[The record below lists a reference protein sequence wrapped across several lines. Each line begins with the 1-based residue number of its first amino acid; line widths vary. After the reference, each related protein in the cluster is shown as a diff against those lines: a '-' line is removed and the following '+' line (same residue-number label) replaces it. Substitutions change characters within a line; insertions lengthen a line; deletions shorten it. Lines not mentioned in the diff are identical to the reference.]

1 MKTKNLLL
9 CLLFLVLGTTAAFA
23 DKYYMPGTY
32 RASVTPRKTIAELAN
47 TGVKFMIYNTAING
61 GEDRTGFLRCSGTNF
76 QHDKTKER
84 DLLVYNESFVYTMDG
99 FDTDSDGDFDYYAI
113 KSVQT
118 GTYVNYKGEFVGTD
132 PAAAKLSITAWDDAA
147 GKSGANMED
156 WQYSVI
162 ENGKIKETGNG
173 TTVFV
178 VKAYE
183 TPAGES
189 NPYWNGNVGTFATWS
204 DAHPFAFYVVDE
216 VTTGDYLQDLHI
228 YSRCD
233 IYSAQVIYGYVQAAT
248 AMSAFPEA
256 QNLDNMIDGDLAS
269 AATTGTGSGNHYFQF
284 YLGKEASSIYLYLQ
298 RNATAANVPATIQLQ
313 GGDGTAFTNI
323 GDPIP
328 TNLGTNLSYTSD
340 AIDLGAPYTHIRI
353 VNTTADA
360 QMSFSEISILP
371 VDNKVDDA
379 IDYFEEVNSSSV
391 YTHASAKQYAEL
403 VADYNNI
410 IPETRLLSGVPLP
423 GNKYRIYAD
432 AYDMASGEYI
442 SQEIYANGTDLSR
455 AEGGTYSGLPDDD
468 QAKYEWYCEKTNDG
482 FLVFRNVA
490 DPAKYL
496 GYGAVSDT
504 PYKWSINTVLTQRF
518 GVPLKN
524 QAQQYLAVANSGDF
538 WQGDVKD
545 AVDQTKAYSYTYV
558 DDKGDDDASNDETK
572 TAEIAT
578 GICTDFVFIPVPVDA
593 NEKKITFTA
602 NDLVQRNAVFS
613 YDNDGDGVAE
623 TISLPFSRM
632 FVQNDGVAPTLPTV
646 TISFPDKHPFDGC
659 YIDGAKDNSVLNDES
674 ANPLTFNFDE
684 ISDGDVIDVRFTI
697 AEPFKY
703 YGTGTG
709 EEIALYLL
717 QNRRGQSVP
726 QQARPQRADADI
738 DMGGDED
745 RVSTA
750 SGTYYY
756 AKFDTR
762 STNMTL
768 VSGAETVTDF
778 TGFDA
783 TSLFYFRPTDELQKD
798 NCYAAFIHNATT
810 TTMCAAS
817 NSWTNVGEAYYIQP
831 NSKGVNL
838 GYTIARTPL
847 NATNNPNDAWCTN
860 HDTDPGKI
868 LDYDANDAGSSWEF
882 VRVSNDNAAK
892 LLKDYI
898 SAKSTERKGQIE
910 TLKEQNATDDTKADD
925 YIDYITDLNNA
936 SQLLGTADADIQTLV
951 VNAQKIHMLEH
962 EIKYALQSLPLPSK
976 ESEIGSA
983 NKYEA
988 PHWYYLKNVKSESV
1002 DSEGRYHYAKYTGES
1017 TPMALD
1023 PCDDGKKL
1031 AHMFYFK
1038 GDKSDV
1044 AIDDNNLTIDE
1055 YLKVK
1060 IHNFLSGNKSVL
1072 SKNDELYTYDPSQDI
1087 TKGEAAEITSGINL
1101 KSTESWSLSMEY
1113 KLDGTSLNAYGSCL
1127 LASTNSQ
1134 GTLGN
1139 NFYGGFQ
1146 VYFKDDRSIVV
1157 KVNNGDDRYRFWHT
1171 QDAFSTIKVVLT
1183 YALGNVTIDV
1193 YNADNIKETQVVTK
1207 VTMNDITTL
1216 SAALPKSGVTLKSL
1230 SAERVDAM
1238 KWAVGDG
1245 TNDIWYIMPSSN
1257 ETFVGNAIVMTSA
1270 HDSNMGWT
1278 NVNGA
1283 NGEIFTDLGSADNS
1297 TWQYERVTN
1306 FDSHLDELL
1315 DAYGMDNVVIYNKE
1329 LVDFYNIIEK
1339 GKATIYDEAYNG
1351 TAAEEAAFNEIYTA
1365 FNSYTGPE
1373 AAELKAPKPGKFY
1386 TIHHVPASM
1395 PNDFMVSDRN
1405 VVKVGEDTDTAD
1417 GCISRGVW
1425 YFEGTESDGFLAL
1438 DGDLKLKSLHTLSY
1452 PYADGFTADSLKLSD
1467 EESAAVEIEKVRAA
1481 QVRLKVNSN
1490 YLATGADAKS
1500 NYIVTNADALATP
1513 NYVGTTFSHE
1523 GGANV
1528 QASSVKYDNV
1538 AVSTTLAATQD
1549 GSNIDAFKTGGSIT
1563 SSILCP
1569 AQRASDTESPEF
1581 IFTLT
1586 YTGLPAGFAFNNV
1599 GLDIHALNG
1608 SGNYQYNTEGA
1619 TVPRQWNVAIAVAED
1634 EGEYTEFGGF
1644 TDTDIA
1650 AGVGTS
1656 GNVHKVWNFA
1666 KDGGYTKAGD
1676 GKLKVKITVTKGTT
1690 NKGCFFGLSSVELS
1704 NSDARHDQWYI
1715 EEVENPESIYHS
1727 MSTAS
1732 AGHATLMLGFPA
1744 LIPGEVEA
1752 FRGVK
1757 HGPMGNVQYFSMVS
1771 YGEPG
1776 ETRILPANTPVVVR
1790 NTDASATEK
1799 DVKFF
1804 YRESDAERVEDNYIR
1819 GSLYYKVVNAQAH
1832 DNTNPITS
1840 ALDGQDV
1847 NIYMLQTNKG
1857 TSKFYWIYEE
1867 ASSDGTI
1874 APGNAN
1880 TDNGGYVV
1888 CNANKAYLIL
1898 PAATT
1903 SVTSYSLRFSNGE
1916 TTDIEEVFDGAN
1928 ENEVEQVETIYDLSG
1943 RKLTEITAPGVYIV
1957 NGKKVLVK

>member
-1 MKTKNLLL
+1 MIFNTAWNVDMTDFSG
-9 CLLFLVLGTTAAFA
+9 FLYSDGYKFKL
-23 DKYYMPGTY
+23 
-32 RASVTPRKTIAELAN
+32 RKTRDSDIH
-47 TGVKFMIYNTAING
+47 IYN
-61 GEDRTGFLRCSGTNF
+61 EC
-76 QHDKTKER
+76 
-84 DLLVYNESFVYTMDG
+84 FVYTLDYCETKQHE
-99 FDTDSDGDFDYYAI
+99 FENLTDSDGNKLACSYFKVRI
-113 KSVQT
+113 KSKSN
-118 GTYVNYKGEFVGTD
+118 GTYLDIDGNTTHVGEDDAPYLYIYPFD
-132 PAAAKLSITAWDDAA
+132 AAKISDAYNQNKGWDDGYLTENNKIKQAVVYSESENYA
-147 GKSGANMED
+147 KVYPHEVSSKNKVFIVSDKDISEDANMTD
-156 WQYSVI
+156 AKYWSGTQNAFTSW
-162 ENGKIKETGNG
+162 ETG
-173 TTVFV
+173 
-178 VKAYE
+178 
-183 TPAGES
+183 
-189 NPYWNGNVGTFATWS
+189 
-204 DAHPFAFYVVDE
+204 HPFAFYEAVEETSNDE
-216 VTTGDYLQDLHI
+216 LNMQDLHI

-233 IYSAQVIYGYVQAAT
+233 LYSAQKIYGLVQDAGKIKSMPNSDDYPNGYT
-248 AMSAFPEA
+248 GEGIFN
-256 QNLDNMIDGDLAS
+256 NLIDGDQYS
-269 AATTGTGSGNHYFQF
+269 YNITDWRSN
-284 YLGKEASSIYLYLQ
+284 SSETPHCYQ
-298 RNATAANVPATIQLQ
+298 
-313 GGDGTAFTNI
+313 
-323 GDPIP
+323 
-328 TNLGTNLSYTSD
+328 
-340 AIDLGAPYTHIRI
+340 IDLGKSVDELRLYMKKRPDGKHAPTSVEVWASATEDGAYTKVAETASDALSSKYELLTDALELNGSYQYIRI
-353 VNTTADA
+353 YAPGRTNSEQCIALSELYVLPNIKLIEDSKTYLDA
-360 QMSFSEISILP
+360 SLP
-371 VDNKVDDA
+371 VSATAQEFQDIIDTYNSKVPD
-379 IDYFEEVNSSSV
+379 V
-391 YTHASAKQYAEL
+391 
-403 VADYNNI
+403 
-410 IPETRLLSGVPLP
+410 RLLSGVPIP

-432 AYDMASGEYI
+432 TYSGGTYVSLELKTD
-442 SQEIYANGTDLSR
+442 GTDLTT
-455 AEGGTYSGLPDDD
+455 GGTYLELADE
-468 QAKYEWYCEKTNDG
+468 AEKEKYEWVCEQTSDG
-482 FLVFRNVA
+482 KLVFRSVLDA
-490 DPAKYL
+490 TKYL
-496 GYGAVSDT
+496 ANGVVTDNFDAG
-504 PYKWSINTVLTQRF
+504 KWTISTNSTRHH
-518 GVPLKN
+518 GVPLWNGQK
-524 QAQQYLAVANSGDF
+524 YLAITSDGEWRNDIATV
-538 WQGDVKD
+538 Q
-545 AVDQTKAYSYTYV
+545 DQTAVQTNDNGTPDDTTDDVTYSV
-558 DDKGDDDASNDETK
+558 
-572 TAEIAT
+572 
-578 GICTDFVFIPVPVDA
+578 CTDFVFLPVEVDDDEIRVTIDA
-593 NEKKITFTA
+593 E
-602 NDLVQRNAVFS
+602 DLVQRNSTLTF
-613 YDNDGDGVAE
+613 DGVSY
-623 TISLPFSRM
+623 TMPFSRIFKKTDQPAITM
-632 FVQNDGVAPTLPTV
+632 HCSSIHYYAKCLADGVEDNNVAQVTDNVITFSFDEKYANKHLEVKFAVEPPFSHSDETEKVLYRIKNMKPVNAVQAVAPQRSSDVP
-646 TISFPDKHPFDGC
+646 
-659 YIDGAKDNSVLNDES
+659 IDG
-674 ANPLTFNFDE
+674 
-684 ISDGDVIDVRFTI
+684 G
-697 AEPFKY
+697 
-703 YGTGTG
+703 
-709 EEIALYLL
+709 
-717 QNRRGQSVP
+717 GQ
-726 QQARPQRADADI
+726 I
-738 DMGGDED
+738 
-745 RVSTA
+745 STA
-750 SGTYYY
+750 RYKY
-756 AKFDTR
+756 AKFDTK
-762 STNMTL
+762 STNMVLIDETL
-768 VSGAETVTDF
+768 TPAESF
-778 TGFDA
+778 
-783 TSLFYFRPTDELQKD
+783 FYFTTGD
-798 NCYAAFIHNATT
+798 AADAEYKRSFIHSAV
-810 TTMCAAS
+810 TTMKFAAV
-817 NSWTNVGEAYYIQP
+817 NEWNEAGRAYYVLP
-831 NSKGVNL
+831 NVTANNYA
-838 GYTIARTPL
+838 GYAITQTML
-847 NATNNPNDAWCTN
+847 NSNNNPNGLKADFTSATAVMGYVEDDEAAWMFELVEEDVAKESLKTYIKAKIEEIYLVLS
-860 HDTDPGKI
+860 DPGYGYSVDDNKRGQ
-868 LDYDANDAGSSWEF
+868 YESHVDAIYKA
-882 VRVSNDNAAK
+882 
-892 LLKDYI
+892 
-898 SAKSTERKGQIE
+898 TIE
-910 TLKEQNATDDTKADD
+910 DENNVPAEADV
-925 YIDYITDLNNA
+925 T
-936 SQLLGTADADIQTLV
+936 TLV
-951 VNAQKIHMLEH
+951 EKAQELHMIEH
-962 EIKYALQSLPLPSK
+962 EVHYSLQALPEVSDENK
-976 ESEIGSA
+976 MDAA
-983 NKYEA
+983 NGFA
-988 PHWYYLKNVKSESV
+988 NPHWYYVKNVKSE
-1002 DSEGRYHYAKYTGES
+1002 HYATYNGAEDLMQLAERTDSDKKDMTLANLFYIAGDIKTDAVDNSTIVDKYFEGHIHNFMALNDTTLLGQNEVIFENIKFEGAGGES
-1017 TPMALD
+1017 SAKEEHLKLGQTLD
-1023 PCDDGKKL
+1023 SDTWEISAEFHTDGSNANHYGTVLLAGNPTDGEPTASVHKNGFQVFMLSSGYIVFKAGDVGGDQYCFKHTEGANSYVKVVVTWAKPNISISVTNSLGQTLSLDDTENRWDSNNKNTQDYIVCSEMKPIESLMSYFPPVGVTIESLKGENVL
-1031 AHMFYFK
+1031 AMK
-1038 GDKSDV
+1038 WDKHEEGNPEKDKWFILPSSNTEYLGL
-1044 AIDDNNLTIDE
+1044 AIVMDGADDNNMGWAKKADD
-1055 YLKVK
+1055 
-1060 IHNFLSGNKSVL
+1060 NS
-1072 SKNDELYTYDPSQDI
+1072 DI
-1087 TKGEAAEITSGINL
+1087 FI
-1101 KSTESWSLSMEY
+1101 
-1113 KLDGTSLNAYGSCL
+1113 
-1127 LASTNSQ
+1127 
-1134 GTLGN
+1134 
-1139 NFYGGFQ
+1139 
-1146 VYFKDDRSIVV
+1146 
-1157 KVNNGDDRYRFWHT
+1157 NNG
-1171 QDAFSTIKVVLT
+1171 
-1183 YALGNVTIDV
+1183 
-1193 YNADNIKETQVVTK
+1193 YN
-1207 VTMNDITTL
+1207 
-1216 SAALPKSGVTLKSL
+1216 
-1230 SAERVDAM
+1230 
-1238 KWAVGDG
+1238 
-1245 TNDIWYIMPSSN
+1245 
-1257 ETFVGNAIVMTSA
+1257 
-1270 HDSNMGWT
+1270 DS
-1278 NVNGA
+1278 
-1283 NGEIFTDLGSADNS
+1283 S
-1297 TWQYERVTN
+1297 TWQFERVTN

-1315 DAYGMDNVVIYNKE
+1315 AAYGMDNVVIYKKE

-1339 GKATIYDEAYNG
+1339 GKAIIYDDAYNG

-1425 YFEGTESDGFLAL
+1425 CFEGTESDGFLAL

-1490 YLATGADAKS
+1490 YLATGADAKN

-1528 QASSVKYDNV
+1528 QASSAKYDNV

-1776 ETRILPANTPVVVR
+1776 EIRILPANTPVVVR

-1804 YRESDAERVEDNYIR
+1804 YRKSDAERENDNYLR

-1916 TTDIEEVFDGAN
+1916 TTDIGEVFDGAN